1 MTDSRTTRRQDLCAH
16 CQGPLPPVAD
26 ALDSGS
32 DRRFCCYGCRLLG
45 ERPPTDPGNRTEDP
59 ARGRALF
66 RIVLGAV
73 AASQAMLL
81 GFALNLSEP
90 DGTVRHGLHGL
101 LIALTLGVL
110 WLLGPPLLRAA
121 WDCACRRTLGLELL
135 FVSGVLGAFGASLLS
150 TVRGSGPVYYEVVAV
165 LLTVY
170 SAGKA
175 LTARAREQA
184 LSETRRLDE
193 TFATA
198 LRVGPPDVRVS
209 VRDIVAGDL
218 VRVLPGEPIP
228 VDGVV
233 VRGEGFVRETPL
245 TGEPEPVVR
254 RIDDPVMAGGFSE
267 DAELVVRSLGSG
279 RTRGLDELIRRV
291 GEARATLGSSQAQ
304 AQADRLARVFLPVVI
319 ATAVGA
325 LLWAGLRGDWAEG
338 LFNGLSVLLVACPC
352 ALGLATP
359 LGLWQGMATLAAR
372 GLVVRDARA
381 LERLASVTLAAFDKT
396 GTLTE
401 SRLSLVDLVTRGD
414 ASDRRRWRAILA
426 AVQARS
432 HHPIARA
439 FQERGAGDEPEAGPT
454 RVEGFEVVAGQGVQ
468 AGVTQGSGPPMTVRI
483 GRRDWAW
490 ESGADPGLEERLQ
503 GPGSRV
509 WASAD
514 GRPVAVGQVRE
525 RLRSSVAATLEDLE
539 RLGVACRVLSG
550 DRIDRVREVVAG
562 MPGLA
567 DAPADDGG
575 RRLDGGLGPLDKAE
589 QVRRWQAAGHRVL
602 FVGDGINDAAALAEA
617 HVGIGLLEGAPLA
630 SASAEIVLCGGDL
643 REIPE
648 AVALARRV
656 RDSIRANLRFAVAY
670 NGLGMVLAA
679 TGHLHPVVAALL
691 MGGSSAV
698 VAWRAWR
705 GGSCHPGERPR
716 GETVRDTPDETRTV
730 RGGPSRVQRLTPWI
744 IPAGFVL
751 QVPWLIGLGSLGP
764 GASGMVG
771 SLAMLAA
778 WASTRATSLNP
789 TGDRQPSGQPQ
800 GPPDPSTRWGPMV
813 WGMLGPAN
821 LAMLVGWWAD
831 AGFGPVMRDG
841 VCFCCSGHRFFG
853 FGAGVPWMT
862 LAMVAAGLPF
872 MRRAILM
879 WTGFWTRLAVAVAL
893 AVSMAGGMDW
903 GATRALRWAGPGHPG
918 QFLIAYAGMTAGMM
932 AGMLFTCGVLEAL
945 RRRTR

>member
-1 MTDSRTTRRQDLCAH
+1 VEA
-16 CQGPLPPVAD
+16 GA
-26 ALDSGS
+26 

-45 ERPPTDPGNRTEDP
+45 ERPPTDPSDRVDDP
-59 ARGRALF
+59 SRGRVLF

-73 AASQAMLL
+73 VASQAMLL

-90 DGTVRHGLHGL
+90 EGTVRHGLHGL
-101 LIALTLGVL
+101 LITLTLGVL

-135 FVSGVLGAFGASLLS
+135 FVSGVLGAFGASLQS
-150 TVRGSGPVYYEVVAV
+150 TLRGSGPVYYEVVAV

-209 VRDIVAGDL
+209 VRDIVTGDL

-254 RIDDPVMAGGFSE
+254 RLGDPVMAGGFSE
-267 DAELVVRSLGSG
+267 DAELVVRSRGSG

-291 GEARATLGSSQAQ
+291 GEARATLGTSQAQ

-319 ATAVGA
+319 TTAVGA
-325 LLWAGLRGDWAEG
+325 FLWAGLRGDWAEG
-338 LFNGLSVLLVACPC
+338 LFHGLSVLLVACPC

-396 GTLTE
+396 GTLSE

-414 ASDRRRWRAILA
+414 AADRHRWLTILA

-439 FQERGAGDEPEAGPT
+439 FQGRVAGNDPEAGAR
-454 RVEGFEVVAGQGVQ
+454 RVEAFEVVPGQGVQ
-468 AGVTQGSGPPMTVRI
+468 AIVFLQSGPPMTVRI

-490 ESGADPGLEERLQ
+490 ASGADPGLEDRLQ

-514 GRPVAVGQVRE
+514 GIPVAVGQVQE
-525 RLRSSVAATLEDLE
+525 RLRSSVASTLEDLE
-539 RLGVACRVLSG
+539 QLGIPARVLSG
-550 DRIDRVREVVAG
+550 DRMDRVREVVAG
-562 MPGLA
+562 VAGLA
-567 DAPADDGG
+567 DAVDDDGA
-575 RRLDGGLGPLDKAE
+575 RRIDGGLGPLDKAE
-589 QVRRWQAAGHRVL
+589 QVRRWQAAGQRVL

-630 SASAEIVLCGGDL
+630 VASAEVVLCGGDL
-643 REIPE
+643 REIPA
-648 AVALARRV
+648 AVAVARRV
-656 RDSIRANLRFAVAY
+656 RDSIEANLRFAVAY

-691 MGGSSAV
+691 MSGSSAV

-705 GGSCHPGERPR
+705 GGSCHPDERPR
-716 GETVRDTPDETRTV
+716 NAA
-730 RGGPSRVQRLTPWI
+730 SRAVAGMDRPEQGLPARIRPVTPWI
-744 IPAGFVL
+744 IPAGLVL
-751 QVPWLIGLGSLGP
+751 QVPWLIGLGNLGP
-764 GASGMVG
+764 RASGVVA
-771 SLAMLAA
+771 SLALLTA
-778 WASTRATSLNP
+778 WASTRAETMNP
-789 TGDRQPSGQPQ
+789 THDRKLPASGS
-800 GPPDPSTRWGPMV
+800 PDRPTRWAPMV

-831 AGFGPVMRDG
+831 AGFGPVMREG
-841 VCFCCSGHRFFG
+841 VCLCCSGHRYFG

-872 MRRAILM
+872 MRGAITA
-879 WTGFWTRLAVAVAL
+879 WTGPWTRLAVAVAL

-932 AGMLFTCGVLEAL
+932 AGMLFACGVLDAL
-945 RRRTR
+945 RRRAR

>member
-1 MTDSRTTRRQDLCAH
+1 MD
-16 CQGPLPPVAD
+16 PAD
-26 ALDSGS
+26 GAD
-32 DRRFCCYGCRLLG
+32 
-45 ERPPTDPGNRTEDP
+45 TP
-59 ARGRALF
+59 ARGRGLF

-90 DGTVRHGLHGL
+90 DGIVRHALHGIL
-101 LIALTLGVL
+101 VALTLGVL
-110 WLLGPPLLRAA
+110 GLLGPPLLRAA

-135 FVSGVLGAFGASLLS
+135 FLSGVLGAFGASLQS
-150 TVRGSGPVYYEVVAV
+150 TLRGSGPVYYEVVAV

-184 LSETRRLDE
+184 LAETRRLDE
-193 TFATA
+193 TFSTA
-198 LRVGPPDVRVS
+198 LRIGPPEGRVP
-209 VRDIVAGDL
+209 VQEIVAGDL

-254 RIDDPVMAGGFSE
+254 RVGDAVMAGGFSE
-267 DAELVVRSLGSG
+267 DAELVVRSGGSG
-279 RTRGLDELIRRV
+279 RTRGLDALIRRV
-291 GEARATLGSSQAQ
+291 NEARATLGTSQAQ
-304 AQADRLARVFLPVVI
+304 AQADRLARLFLPVVI

-325 LLWAGLRGDWAEG
+325 FLWAGLRGDWAGG

-414 ASDRRRWRAILA
+414 AADRHRWLAILA
-426 AVQARS
+426 AVQERS

-439 FQERGAGDEPEAGPT
+439 FQGRLPGGHPEIGPR
-454 RVEGFEVVAGQGVQ
+454 RVEAFQVVPGQGVQ
-468 AGVTQGSGPPMTVRI
+468 ASVTIGSGPPRTVRI

-490 ESGADPGLEERLQ
+490 QSGADPGLEERLQ

-509 WASAD
+509 WASEN
-514 GRPVAVGQVRE
+514 GSPVAVGLVRE
-525 RLRSSVAATLEDLE
+525 RLRSSVTATLEDLE
-539 RLGVACRVLSG
+539 RMGVSARVLSG
-550 DRIDRVREVVAG
+550 DRIDRVRETLAG
-562 MPGLA
+562 VLSLA
-567 DAPADDGG
+567 DPADDDGG
-575 RRLDGGLGPLDKAE
+575 RRLDGGLGPLDKAG

-630 SASAEIVLCGGDL
+630 SASAEVVLCGDDL
-643 REIPE
+643 RQIPQ
-648 AVALARRV
+648 AVAVARRV
-656 RDSIRANLRFAVAY
+656 RDSIQANLRFAVAY
-670 NGLGMVLAA
+670 NGLGMALAA

-705 GGSCHPGERPR
+705 GGSCHAEEPPR
-716 GETVRDTPDETRTV
+716 VDAGPDAPDDGRAALRRRDRVRTAIA
-730 RGGPSRVQRLTPWI
+730 WI
-744 IPAGFVL
+744 VPAGFVL
-751 QVPWLIGLGSLGP
+751 QVPWLIGLGGLGP
-764 GASGMVG
+764 GASATVG
-771 SLAMLAA
+771 GIGLLGA
-778 WASTRATSLNP
+778 WASTRAASPDP
-789 TGDRQPSGQPQ
+789 TGDRRRPGPSLPA
-800 GPPDPSTRWGPMV
+800 PNPSTRWAPMV

-831 AGFGPVMRDG
+831 AGFGPVMREG
-841 VCFCCSGHRFFG
+841 VCLCCSGHRFFG

-872 MRRAILM
+872 MRSAILA
-879 WTGFWTRLAVAVAL
+879 WPGPRARLAVGAAL
-893 AVSMAGGMDW
+893 ALSMAGGMDW

-932 AGMLFTCGVLEAL
+932 AGMLFTCGVLEAM
-945 RRRTR
+945 RRRVR